1 MERRNKDVLYVYDR
15 ICTKTSKKNEIISEY
30 GKSDSAKVHGFTDYS
45 EKSFAKRQRERAKAY
60 SEAHPYADA
69 ARNSASERRSASR
82 AYQYEPRGQNAGGE
96 RVRAET
102 RPLKLVMEKIVNM
115 FDTLEERG
123 RNDEWIAK
131 RRAIARKK
139 FYDHRNTILTAL
151 VMTAFAVFFAVVVYK
166 VVFVVRDFEVTG
178 SDRYSDAEVLEASG
192 ISEGDNLYSFSKSSA
207 GDEITFRCPY
217 IRSVDITRTIPK
229 TVTITAEEDS
239 EVFYANVWGD
249 YLVLSPSLRVLRT
262 IEAGQAREDG
272 LVELVLPA
280 VSYSVS
286 GLSIEFVSTRD
297 ERFIRNIL
305 SEITSSELFGNGVL
319 DKIDLTDEYSVTAQ
333 ASGKYLLK
341 LGGETDCDLKLK
353 MAYRTIEKL
362 ADENASPAKI
372 DLTTVGEAIVRFDMK
387 LSLE

>member
-30 GKSDSAKVHGFTDYS
+30 GKSDSAKVHDFTNYS
-45 EKSFAKRQRERAKAY
+45 EMSFAKRQRERAKAY
-60 SEAHPYADA
+60 SEAHPYAES

-96 RVRAET
+96 RVRAEA

-178 SDRYSDAEVLEASG
+178 SDRYSDTEVLEASG

-286 GLSIEFVSTRD
+286 GRSIEFVSARD

-341 LGGETDCDLKLK
+341 IGGETDCDLKLK

-362 ADENASPAKI
+362 ADENTSPAKI